1 MIRVLALISVLL
13 LAGCT
18 TTGTPASPIAVANVG
33 SVSLSFADLPDAPS
47 RVRDAFASAFASEAP
62 QHGIPFDAGTGGTVI
77 ARGYL
82 SVAGSASG
90 TLLIY
95 VFDFEDSSGNRLTR
109 IGGQMSSEAAA
120 PDPWD
125 AVDSTLVEGV
135 VTHVLDEFRSW
146 LDDNRVSA

>member
-1 MIRVLALISVLL
+1 MIRVLALISIFL

-18 TTGTPASPIAVANVG
+18 TTGPAATSAAVANTG
-33 SVSLSFADLPDAPS
+33 SVSLSLADLPDTPD
-47 RVRDAFASAFASEAP
+47 RVQDAFSSAFAIEASA
-62 QHGIPFDAGTGGTVI
+62 HGIQFDPGAGGTVI

-95 VFDFEDSSGNRLTR
+95 VFDFEDGNGNRLTR
-109 IGGQMSSEAAA
+109 IGGQTSSEAAS

-125 AVDSTLVEGV
+125 AIDSTLVDGV
-135 VTHVLDEFRSW
+135 VTHVLDEFRRW